1 MPASIRHP
9 GLLRAHR
16 RRTSTDRAL
25 AGFSGVPCRIVA
37 DFVHAVERPADVG
50 PWRPARSDRQPGGG
64 P

>member
-1 MPASIRHP
+1 MPASIRHS

-25 AGFSGVPCRIVA
+25 AGFSCVPCHIVL
-37 DFVHAVERPADVG
+37 DLVHAVERPADVD
-50 PWRPARSDRQPGGG
+50 PSRPDRSDRQAGGG